1 MAYVVGDVPFDFQ
14 FITADCS
21 LDISWGVKIINF
33 NDRFSFFDEFLLD
46 RHFFDGVLLDR
57 RFFDRYLLD
66 RCLAGFR
73 LNLLRFN

>member
-1 MAYVVGDVPFDFQ
+1 MAYVVGDVPFDLQ
-14 FITADCS
+14 LITADCG
-21 LDISWGVKIINF
+21 LDIGWGVKIIDF
-33 NDRFSFFDEFLLD
+33 NDGFSFFDEF
-46 RHFFDGVLLDR
+46 LLDR